1 MDLLPFLAREPTLLE
16 KVWATVSYPVNV
28 FYHPFESLLSLPA
41 LSFLVI
47 PAFSSYST
55 TLNFLFFYM
64 TWAILIRSNPP
75 LQVELLGTLAIRTLF
90 YLLPSAGFL
99 AFDSL
104 APQLAQGLKEHGED
118 ALAMGEEQ
126 GGLKGRWWKITL
138 MSATNILLAALLQ
151 TSVDFLFTRV
161 LRIRSALKIT
171 TNLPMPWSIVKDL
184 VLGLLLREI
193 LTYALHRYV
202 LHGKQSRLKKWHKSW
217 QHSILAPFSFAAH
230 YDHPAPY
237 LVHMFLPMY
246 IPAVFLRM
254 HLLTYHIYLII
265 VSLEE
270 TFAYSGYNVLPTAF
284 ILGGIARRVERHL
297 MGPGDGNFGC
307 FGLSDFILGTT
318 LGEDLLEDVAE
329 EAEEKQVGKKA
340 KGKAKG
346 VKKKVKSRMTSD
358 DDDDDDDDDEDS
370 EEAVEENDDESEE
383 DSRPRT
389 RKRSSARN
397 GKKTNAKARS
407 DGSGEKPKRK
417 PSAAVKKAKGR
428 KRRSDDDS

>member
-1 MDLLPFLAREPTLLE
+1 MDLLPFLTREPTFLE
-16 KVWATVSYPVNV
+16 KVWATASYPVNV

-75 LQVELLGTLAIRTLF
+75 LQVEFLGTVAIRTIF

-104 APQLAQGLKEHGED
+104 APQLAQRLKEHGED

-126 GGLKGRWWKITL
+126 GGPKGRWWRITL
-138 MSATNILLAALLQ
+138 ISAVNVILGAILQ
-151 TSVDFLFTRV
+151 TSVDFLFTRI

-171 TNLPMPWSIVKDL
+171 TSLPMPWSIVKDL

-193 LTYALHRYV
+193 LTYALHCYV
-202 LHGKQSRLKKWHKSW
+202 LHGRKSRLRKWHKSW
-217 QHSILAPFSFAAH
+217 QHSVLAPFSFVAH
-230 YDHPAPY
+230 YDHPVPY
-237 LVHMFLPMY
+237 LVHVFLPMY

-284 ILGGIARRVERHL
+284 ILGGMARRVERHL

-307 FGLSDFILGTT
+307 FGLSDFVLGTS

-329 EAEEKQVGKKA
+329 EAHEKQVAKKA

-346 VKKKVKSRMTSD
+346 IKKKARSRMTSD
-358 DDDDDDDDDEDS
+358 DDNDEGEDS
-370 EEAVEENDDESEE
+370 EEAVEEDEPGEE
-383 DSRPRT
+383 SPSRS
-389 RKRSSARN
+389 RKRSGGRN
-397 GKKTNAKARS
+397 GKRKNAKAN
-407 DGSGEKPKRK
+407 GEEGEKPKRK
-417 PSAAVKKAKGR
+417 PSNAVKKTKGR
-428 KRRSDDDS
+428 KRRSEDES